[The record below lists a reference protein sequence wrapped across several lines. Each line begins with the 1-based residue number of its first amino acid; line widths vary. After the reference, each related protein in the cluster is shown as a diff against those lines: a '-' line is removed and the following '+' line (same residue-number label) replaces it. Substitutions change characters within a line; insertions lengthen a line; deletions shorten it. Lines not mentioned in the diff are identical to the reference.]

1 MTDFVDCVVIGAGVV
16 GLAIARKL
24 ALSGCEVVV
33 LEKNHHF
40 GEETSS
46 RNSEVIHAGIYYP
59 KGSLKAK
66 LCVQGKEMLYAYCDA
81 HAVDYR
87 KLGKLIV
94 ATSEEEILTLEQ
106 IKSKAE
112 ENGVIDLKW
121 LSKEQATELEPH
133 LNCLKALLSPS
144 TGIIDT
150 HQFMLSLVGEIES
163 NGGAIAYDT
172 SFEAAKVTDEGFTI
186 MAGGYEINC
195 RKLVNSAG
203 LHSQAVAHEIDGLPE
218 SSIPP
223 RYLAKGNY
231 FTMNAPSPFRRLI
244 YPVPQ
249 SASLGV
255 HVTLD
260 MAGQIRFGP
269 DQEWIEKVNYEVG
282 PARGNSFYSAIRK
295 YWPDLPDNSLIP
307 AYSGIRPKI
316 QSPNAPHM
324 DFRIDGS
331 EVHGIKGLLNLF
343 GIESPGLTSS
353 LAIALKVAEKI
364 RN

>member
-1 MTDFVDCVVIGAGVV
+1 MSDFVECVVIGAGVV

-24 ALSGCEVVV
+24 AKSGRDVVI

-59 KGSLKAK
+59 KDSLKAK
-66 LCVQGKEMLYAYCDA
+66 LCVAGKKMLYQYCDA
-81 HAVDYR
+81 HGVAY
-87 KLGKLIV
+87 KNLGKLIV
-94 ATSEEEILTLEQ
+94 ATNEDEISTLEQ
-106 IKSKAE
+106 IKAKAE
-112 ENGVIDLKW
+112 DNSVNDLKW
-121 LSKEQATELEPH
+121 LTKEEVFGLEPH
-133 LNCLKALLSPS
+133 LKCEKALLSPS

-150 HQFMLSLVGEIES
+150 HQYMLSLVGEIEA

-172 SFEAAKVTDEGFTI
+172 PFEAATICNDGFEVT
-186 MAGGYEINC
+186 AGGHTLKC
-195 RKLVNSAG
+195 RQLINSAG
-203 LHSQAVAHEIDGLPE
+203 LFAQDVASNIKGLAE
-218 SSIPP
+218 QFIPP

-231 FTMNAPSPFRRLI
+231 FTMNAASPFKRLI

-269 DQEWIEKVNYEVG
+269 DQEWVKELDYEVN
-282 PARGNSFYSAIRK
+282 PARGNSFYDAIRK

-316 QSPNAPHM
+316 QSPTDPHM
-324 DFRIDGS
+324 DFRIEGS
-331 EVHGIKGLLNLF
+331 DIHGIKGLVNLF

-353 LAIALKVAEKI
+353 LAIAREVIGKI
-364 RN
+364 